1 MIYKNIL
8 IIPFAFLLALSGV
21 SAQERLED
29 IRIEDAIEDEYRF
42 DHAIDVNKID
52 VNVVDGIAEL
62 KGSVSN
68 LKAKERATKIARLVK
83 GVRSV
88 ANRIDVY
95 SPANLSDNS
104 IEANI
109 IQALLKDP
117 ATDSF
122 EIGVDVHNNIVSL
135 TGTVESYQEKELCA
149 NVAKSVRGVENLVNN
164 IEIDFVTNRS
174 DSQIKSEVEEAL
186 KWNATIDDGLIDV
199 NVDDG
204 EVELSGVVGSAA
216 EKSNAF
222 FTSWVT
228 GVKLVDN
235 SDLRVEWWAKDAETR
250 KNKNVPRTDEQ
261 IREAITDAM
270 AYDPRVYSFRITPE
284 VNDGQVTLRGV
295 VNNLKAKNSAGKLAE
310 NTTGVTGVNNRIK
323 VRWADILPSDSE
335 IKADIE
341 YGLAQNSITQL
352 WEIDVDVINGI
363 ATLTGLVDS
372 YLEKKEAGWIA
383 SGVTGVTEVNN
394 LIRVN
399 YPFSYYWWGHYP
411 YYDLYIDG
419 PDEEDADL
427 VNYPND
433 INIKSDIEHEL
444 IWSNF
449 VDAEQVEVIVSNG
462 HVTLKGTV
470 DSRREYRE
478 AERNAREVGVKSVNN
493 ELEIKN

>member
-1 MIYKNIL
+1 MIHKKIL
-8 IIPFAFLLALSGV
+8 IIPLALFLALQGA
-21 SAQERLED
+21 SAQERLEN
-29 IRIEDAIEDEYRF
+29 IRIEDAIGDEYRF
-42 DHAIDVNKID
+42 DHAIDVNRIN

-62 KGSVSN
+62 TGSVSN

-88 ANRIDVY
+88 SNRIDVN

-104 IEANI
+104 IEASI
-109 IQALLKDP
+109 IQALLQDP

-122 EIGVDVHNNIVSL
+122 EIGVNVNNNIVTL

-174 DSQIKSEVEEAL
+174 DSQIKKEVEEAL
-186 KWNATIDDGLIDV
+186 KWNATVDDGLIDV

-204 EVELSGVVGSAA
+204 EVELSGVVGSAS
-216 EKSNAF
+216 EKNNAF

-228 GVKLVDN
+228 GVKLVDT
-235 SDLRVEWWAKDAETR
+235 SGLRVEWWAKDAELR
-250 KNKNVPRTDEQ
+250 KNKNVPRTDEE
-261 IREAITDAM
+261 IREAINDAM
-270 AYDPRVYSFRITPE
+270 AYDPRIYSFKVTPE
-284 VNDGQVTLRGV
+284 VNDGHVTLRGEV
-295 VNNLKAKNSAGKLAE
+295 SNLKAKSSAGKLAE
-310 NTTGVTGVNNRIK
+310 NTTGVTGVTNRIK
-323 VRWADILPSDSE
+323 VRWTDILPGDSE

-363 ATLTGLVDS
+363 ATLTGMVDS

-383 SGVTGVTEVNN
+383 SGVKGVTEVNN
-394 LIRVN
+394 LITVQ

-411 YYDLYIDG
+411 YYDLYIKTI
-419 PDEEDADL
+419 DEENPDL

-444 IWSNF
+444 IWSAF
-449 VDAEQVEVIVSNG
+449 VDADQVEVIVSNG

-470 DSRREYRE
+470 DSLREYRE
-478 AERNAREVGVKSVNN
+478 AERNARRAGARSVSNK
-493 ELEIKN
+493 LEIKN